1 MFSSKANFKKEFQAR
16 LLERFGVDIKNSC
29 ANEQYT
35 ILGEMVRDYAN
46 KNLFHTHNES
56 TAKGKKTLIYFSM
69 EFLIGRLL
77 NNNMQNLGIYDVIKG
92 GLDDLGIDIKEIKLE
107 KENGTLFLRI
117 FIDKEPYINIDD
129 CVEVTNIV
137 NPILDENDFIDE
149 SYILD
154 ISSIEK
160 GGNHE

>member
-1 MFSSKANFKKEFQAR
+1 MSIESKVKKA
-16 LLERFGVDIKNSC
+16 ISKPIN
-29 ANEQYT
+29 
-35 ILGEMVRDYAN
+35 
-46 KNLFHTHNES
+46 
-56 TAKGKKTLIYFSM
+56 
-69 EFLIGRLL
+69 
-77 NNNMQNLGIYDVIKG
+77 
-92 GLDDLGIDIKEIKLE
+92 DLGIEIKEIKLE

-117 FIDKEPYINIDD
+117 FIDKEPFINIDD

-160 GGNHE
+160 GGNYE